1 MALRLMGKMPMLLKI
16 TTKGLHMSSF
26 TRRDLLRTSMAV
38 SAGLAL
44 VKPTSRVLGAND
56 EIRLATI
63 GVGAQGGYHMQV
75 FSKIPGVRYV
85 AVCDPDQ
92 FHVNAAVKFFA
103 DKGTKV
109 DGYTDLRKLLE
120 RKDIDAI
127 TSAPPNHWHALVT
140 VWACQAGKD
149 VYIEKP
155 ASHGIWEGRKMVEA
169 ARKYNRIV
177 QIGTQKR
184 SSEAH
189 KAAFEWIRAG
199 NIGKIKWVRG
209 FCYKARGPA
218 SVGGGYSGIVEGTNG
233 PVPVPANVDYN
244 LWCGPADMVPL
255 RRKTLHYVW
264 HWLWN
269 TGCGDIGNQGPHE
282 MDIGRWALG
291 DPRLAPQAFSIGGRF
306 GVSQV
311 GDVGETA
318 NTQIAYF
325 DYQPAP
331 LIFEVRG
338 LPSKKGERRMD
349 NYRRTG
355 IDVGNCVQCE
365 GGYFPAGDAGGSVFD
380 NDGKKIKSFTGK
392 EYGGIGGEGHHEN
405 FIKAVRSR
413 KRSDLNADI
422 EVGHLSAGLCHMAN
436 TSYRLGKKMKPDEI
450 KAALADNQ
458 EMLDS
463 FNRMLENLAANEV
476 DLEKEPITMGPMLT
490 MDPEKERY
498 VGEYSDMANMFL
510 KRNYREPFVVPE
522 NV

>member
-1 MALRLMGKMPMLLKI
+1 MALRLMGGTPMLLEI
-16 TTKGLHMSSF
+16 IGAKGLTMSSF

-63 GVGAQGGYHMQV
+63 GVGAQGSYHMQV

-103 DKGTKV
+103 DKGVKV
-109 DGYTDLRKLLE
+109 DGYTDLRKMLE

-127 TSAPPNHWHALVT
+127 TSATPNHWHALVT

-155 ASHGIWEGRKMVEA
+155 ACHEIWEGRKMVEA
-169 ARKYNRIV
+169 ARKYDRIV
-177 QIGTQKR
+177 QVGTQKR

-189 KAAFEWIRAG
+189 KAG
-199 NIGKIKWVRG
+199 NLGKIKWVRG
-209 FCYKARGPA
+209 FCYKARGPLT
-218 SVGGGYSGIVEGTNG
+218 VGGGYSGIAEGTNG
-233 PVPVPANVDYN
+233 PVPIPANVDYN

-282 MDIGRWALG
+282 MDIGRWALD

-306 GVSQV
+306 GVGQI
-311 GDVGETA
+311 GDIGETP

-325 DYQPAP
+325 DYKPAP

-338 LPSKKGERRMD
+338 LPTKKGERRMD

-355 IDVGNCVQCE
+355 VDVGNCIQCE
-365 GGYFPAGDAGGSVFD
+365 GGYFPAGDGGGSVFD
-380 NDGKKIKSFTGK
+380 NDNKKIKSFTGK
-392 EYGGIGGEGHHEN
+392 EYGGVGGEGHHEN

-450 KAALADNQ
+450 KAALADNP

-490 MDPEKERY
+490 MDPERERY
-498 VGEYSDMANMFL
+498 VGEYGDMANMFL